1 MLVIQ
6 APVSQGDMKRTKG
19 HLHVQRVAFQEENP
33 ELRAPESFIRDIN
46 TDPFAK
52 TGRVGSSAGRRRRD
66 ESPKPKA
73 AEDQRA
79 KGGQVQG
86 HFQGRAAALADW

>member
-52 TGRVGSSAGRRRRD
+52 TGRVGSSAGRRQWLHMD
-66 ESPKPKA
+66 SGVLSWA
-73 AEDQRA
+73 SQA
-79 KGGQVQG
+79 
-86 HFQGRAAALADW
+86 